1 MTLRVL
7 GGEFRGRPLQAP
19 KGAQTRPTT
28 SMLRKAVFDIL
39 QPWIEDANFLDL
51 FAGSGAMAIE
61 ALSRGAKHASIV
73 ESHRDALRC
82 IKTNLASLQ
91 LESQATVYPFDVF
104 EAFKKLEKK
113 GEVFQII
120 YADPPYHKKS
130 IYTDLL
136 SYFDSSSLL
145 APGGTLFLESL
156 HPSPF
161 QPIDLQHL
169 VLVDQRRFSTSLLHQ
184 YRHAR

>member
-7 GGEFRGRPLQAP
+7 GGKFRGRPLHSP

-39 QPWIEDANFLDL
+39 QPWIVDANFLDL

-82 IKTNLASLQ
+82 IKTNLTALQ
-91 LESQATVYPFDVF
+91 LENQVTVYPFDVF
-104 EAFKKLEKK
+104 DTFKKLEKK
-113 GEVFQII
+113 GEVFQVI

-136 SYFDSSSLL
+136 AYFDSSSLL

-169 VLVDQRRFSTSLLHQ
+169 ALIDQRRFSTSLLHQ
-184 YRHAR
+184 YRYAR